1 MERRHRRSYGLTDLD
16 KRLEMKINEHKM
28 LMNTLHEA
36 FRRPS
41 ATEYTL
47 NTIKSA
53 ISDTLEEIADLRE
66 EINGGNKTSGS
77 LFDGIEKKVEIPAK
91 KDKPKANPVP
101 PLTSSFF
108 DRIQKKEKELEEKKP
123 TLNLSSEMHV
133 DNILFCNRFL
143 FDIGFLGIPQTM
155 IQWVDVNNDPQRTIE
170 FAIYDFVDEDGVP
183 VLAKLA
189 AYDGRKFVAELKHLN
204 PVGEVVYKEK
214 FNGCYLDLSIK
225 RDSLRYADS
234 EPSQIILKLYYDGV
248 SYETGC

>member
-1 MERRHRRSYGLTDLD
+1 MERRHRRAYHLGGDLD

-36 FRRPS
+36 FRKPNS
-41 ATEYTL
+41 TEYTL

-53 ISDTLEEIADLRE
+53 INDTLEEIADLRSQ
-66 EINGGNKTSGS
+66 INVENSFNES
-77 LFDGIEKKVEIPAK
+77 LFDGIKKKEDTPANENVS
-91 KDKPKANPVP
+91 KPNSS
-101 PLTSSFF
+101 TSFF
-108 DRIQKKEKELEEKKP
+108 DNIKKKEKELEEKKP

-143 FDIGFLGIPQTM
+143 FDLGFLDIPQTM
-155 IQWVDVNNDPQRTIE
+155 IQWVNVNNDPQRTIE
-170 FAIYDFVDEDGVP
+170 FAIYDFVDEDGIP

-189 AYDGRKFVAELKHLN
+189 AYDGRKFVAEIKHLN

-214 FNGCYLDLSIK
+214 FNGCYLESTN
-225 RDSLRYADS
+225 RRSSLRYTDS

>member
-1 MERRHRRSYGLTDLD
+1 MERRHRRTYSLGLGRDLD

-36 FRRPS
+36 FRKPNS
-41 ATEYTL
+41 TEYTL

-53 ISDTLEEIADLRE
+53 INDTLEEIADLRGQ
-66 EINGGNKTSGS
+66 INSENKFNES
-77 LFDGIEKKVEIPAK
+77 LFDGIKKKEETPAK
-91 KDKPKANPVP
+91 ENKMKVHDTA
-101 PLTSSFF
+101 SFF
-108 DRIQKKEKELEEKKP
+108 DKIQKKEKELEDKKP

-143 FDIGFLGIPQTM
+143 FDVSFLDIPQTM
-155 IQWVDVNNDPQRTIE
+155 VQWVDVNNDPQRTIE

-189 AYDGRKFVAELKHLN
+189 AYDGRKFVAEIKHLN
-204 PVGEVVYKEK
+204 PIGEVVYKEK
-214 FNGCYLDLSIK
+214 FNGCYLDSMN
-225 RDSLRYADS
+225 RRSSLRYADS

>member
-1 MERRHRRSYGLTDLD
+1 MERRHRRSYSLSLAGDLD

-36 FRRPS
+36 FRKPNS
-41 ATEYTL
+41 TEYTL

-53 ISDTLEEIADLRE
+53 INDTLEEIADLRGQ
-66 EINGGNKTSGS
+66 INSENKFNES
-77 LFDGIEKKVEIPAK
+77 LFDGIKKKEETPTKENKTKVNDTA
-91 KDKPKANPVP
+91 
-101 PLTSSFF
+101 SFF
-108 DRIQKKEKELEEKKP
+108 DKIQKKEKELEDKKP

-155 IQWVDVNNDPQRTIE
+155 IQWVNVNNDPQRTIE

-183 VLAKLA
+183 VLAKLD
-189 AYDGRKFVAELKHLN
+189 AYDGRKFVAEIKHLN

>member
-1 MERRHRRSYGLTDLD
+1 MERRHRRTYHLGGDIE

-36 FRRPS
+36 FRKPS
-41 ATEYTL
+41 STEYTL

-53 ISDTLEEIADLRE
+53 INDTLEEIADLRSQISNE
-66 EINGGNKTSGS
+66 NKINES
-77 LFDGIEKKVEIPAK
+77 LFDGIKKKENASANENAS
-91 KDKPKANPVP
+91 KPNSS
-101 PLTSSFF
+101 TSFF
-108 DRIQKKEKELEEKKP
+108 DRIKKEEKELEEKKP

-143 FDIGFLGIPQTM
+143 FDLSFLDIPQTM
-155 IQWVDVNNDPQRTIE
+155 IQWVNVNNDPQRTIE
-170 FAIYDFVDEDGVP
+170 FAIYDFVDEDGIP

-189 AYDGRKFVAELKHLN
+189 AYDGRKFVAEIKHLN

-214 FNGCYLDLSIK
+214 FNGCYLDSMN
-225 RDSLRYADS
+225 RRSPLRYTDS

>member
-1 MERRHRRSYGLTDLD
+1 MERRHRRTYSLGLGRDLD

-36 FRRPS
+36 FRKPNS
-41 ATEYTL
+41 TEYTL

-53 ISDTLEEIADLRE
+53 INDTLEEIADLRGQ
-66 EINGGNKTSGS
+66 INSENKFNES
-77 LFDGIEKKVEIPAK
+77 LFDGIKKKEETPAK
-91 KDKPKANPVP
+91 ENKMKVHDTA
-101 PLTSSFF
+101 SFF

-189 AYDGRKFVAELKHLN
+189 AYDGRKFVVELKHLN

>member
-1 MERRHRRSYGLTDLD
+1 MERRHRRTYSLGLGRDLD

-36 FRRPS
+36 FRKPNS
-41 ATEYTL
+41 TEYTL

-53 ISDTLEEIADLRE
+53 INDTLEEIADLRGQ
-66 EINGGNKTSGS
+66 INSENKFNES
-77 LFDGIEKKVEIPAK
+77 LFDGIKKKEETPAK
-91 KDKPKANPVP
+91 ENKMKVHDTA
-101 PLTSSFF
+101 SFF